1 VQGWRD
7 PWRVVQRCW
16 QAWSHAPPPPS
27 LQALLDA
34 VTNGQPLYLYLR
46 L

>member
-1 VQGWRD
+1 MLR
-7 PWRVVQRCW
+7 RCW
-16 QAWSHAPPPPS
+16 QAWSDRPPPAE

-34 VTNGQPLYLYLR
+34 VAHGQSLNLYLL